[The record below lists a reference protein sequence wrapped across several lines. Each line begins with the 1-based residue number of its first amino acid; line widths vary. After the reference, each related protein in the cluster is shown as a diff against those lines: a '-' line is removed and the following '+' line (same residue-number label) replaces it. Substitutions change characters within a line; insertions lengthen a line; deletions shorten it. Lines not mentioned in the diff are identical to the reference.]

1 MYIILQGKVRQN
13 YNKLIDSYWKI
24 INTDSKT
31 QDEVFEEIKGLAED
45 IISKEKS
52 NDTETLW
59 PMSESIDQMGLVIS
73 EELHLKLPNLR

>member
-1 MYIILQGKVRQN
+1 MYVYFTNIYIILQGKVRQN

-24 INTDSKT
+24 IHTDSKT
-31 QDEVFEEIKGLAED
+31 QDEVFEEVQGLAQD

-59 PMSESIDQMGLVIS
+59 PMIESID
-73 EELHLKLPNLR
+73 